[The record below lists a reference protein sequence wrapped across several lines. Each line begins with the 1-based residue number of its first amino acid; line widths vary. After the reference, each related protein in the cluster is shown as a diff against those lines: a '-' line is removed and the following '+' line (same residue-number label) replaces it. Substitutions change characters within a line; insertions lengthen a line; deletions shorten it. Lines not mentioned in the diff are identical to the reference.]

1 MSRLVDF
8 TSKNLLGTLDG
19 KCSHLIAELF
29 TSALNL
35 RGSLSLG
42 GFDDAFGLDNSLGLG
57 ILNDRQSSL
66 FAIGNDGGG
75 TSTSSRLDGLALLV
89 RKDQSLL
96 ALVRSSQAVSDLL
109 LPLFNRVNQR
119 WPDVLHGDPGTKQ
132 EHDHLNKQRGINV
145 HY

>member
-8 TSKNLLGTLDG
+8 PSKNLLGTLDG
-19 KCSHLIAELF
+19 KCSHLIAELV

-35 RGSLSLG
+35 RGSFSLG
-42 GFDDAFGLDNSLGLG
+42 GFDNAFGLGNSLGLG
-57 ILNDRQSSL
+57 ILNDRQGPL
-66 FAIGNDGGG
+66 FSIGNDGGG
-75 TSTSSRLDGLALLV
+75 TGTSSRLDGLALLV
-89 RKDQSLL
+89 RKDQGLL